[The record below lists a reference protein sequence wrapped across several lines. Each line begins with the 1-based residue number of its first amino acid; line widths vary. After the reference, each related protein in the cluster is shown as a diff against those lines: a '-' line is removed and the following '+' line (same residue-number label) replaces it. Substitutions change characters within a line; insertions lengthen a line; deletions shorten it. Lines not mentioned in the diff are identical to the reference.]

1 MRANISNIGTVWD
14 PGAKRFTGDFS
25 GSHSRLYTITWRPGP
40 SPKQKP
46 YRSRSQ
52 QSTDPFS
59 GGCNSPC
66 TYAAAPERLPIYL
79 HTASKHQTQ
88 KNPGAKLLNV
98 KSEETL
104 NTNPESEPQEP
115 SVLILNS
122 NRALIAPAGARMQEI
137 GWLGGTINILAQC
150 RA

>member
-1 MRANISNIGTVWD
+1 MHVCRCPRKTSYIPAYGVKTPN
-14 PGAKRFTGDFS
+14 A
-25 GSHSRLYTITWRPGP
+25 
-40 SPKQKP
+40 
-46 YRSRSQ
+46 
-52 QSTDPFS
+52 
-59 GGCNSPC
+59 
-66 TYAAAPERLPIYL
+66 
-79 HTASKHQTQ
+79 

-115 SVLILNS
+115 SVLILNP
-122 NRALIAPAGARMQEI
+122 NRTLIAPAGARMQEI